1 MILIGTILI
10 VAFTIYLFMKKKM
23 ENRRIER
30 QERIE
35 DKKQQLIDL
44 LHKKLEEN
52 NKAE

>member
-1 MILIGTILI
+1 MILVGIILI

>member
-1 MILIGTILI
+1 MILIGIILI

-23 ENRRIER
+23 ENRRTER
-30 QERIE
+30 QERMD

-44 LHKKLEEN
+44 LHKTKEEN